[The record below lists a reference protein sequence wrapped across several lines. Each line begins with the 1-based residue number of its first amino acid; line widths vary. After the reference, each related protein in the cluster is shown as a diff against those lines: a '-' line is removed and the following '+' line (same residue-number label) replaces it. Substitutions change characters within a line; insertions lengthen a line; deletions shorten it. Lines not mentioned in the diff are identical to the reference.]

1 MLYKLFLELEKYDIS
16 HGKIDIFMTSETK
29 LGETFPA
36 AQFSLQGL
44 WKPNWFDRNQNGGGL
59 FLEMIHPHDL

>member
-1 MLYKLFLELEKYDIS
+1 
-16 HGKIDIFMTSETK
+16 MTSETK

-36 AQFSLQGL
+36 AQLSLQGL